1 MITNKDLIILADIF
15 PTKEDFRDLSL
26 RMDNL
31 ESTNRALL
39 TSIDNLAKAT
49 RDLKESNVMFR
60 SALDRH
66 ERWIKELASE
76 TKLMP

>member
-1 MITNKDLIILADIF
+1 MITNKDLIKLADIF